1 MATALQNLIDAYIK
15 RNANQEITGPVLNGV
30 LTAIANALGTP
41 FVGSDGYWYTY
52 DAESGQF
59 VKTDTPAQGETG
71 PVGVTEAAATI
82 DDQIGTPSVAVSLN
96 GTRLDFTFRNLK
108 GQKGDTGD
116 AGITAAVVTV
126 DAGIGTPSVDAS
138 ISGTTL
144 TLAFHNLKGETG
156 AAAGFG
162 TIEAT
167 VDDTTGTP
175 AVVVTASGP
184 DTAKNLSFAFS
195 GLKGGKGDQGN
206 TGSSVD
212 YPYELVNNVT
222 TDDPTKGLSAAQ
234 GVVLQGEIDQLG
246 QEVTDLDGQIND
258 DPGVNYEEG
267 KCVKANG
274 VIADNATWG
283 LSDFVPYT
291 QGNNVEWK
299 YGGNASGT
307 IVIQFYDNE
316 KNAINGGYWS
326 AGGSGGIQTITA
338 DRIGIYAANAAFLR
352 ASYRLATEDPY
363 VKIGDNVA
371 WTPTETQPGLKYRI
385 QRLENA
391 LPVLSEKADI
401 YIEYYIDST
410 SPLAG
415 CVKELYIPETYLD
428 GVSKVRCRSAN
439 GTDIIISAYDA
450 NGSNVWFGR
459 LFEPAQNGVVQEIP
473 CVTAGGNAS
482 VGDSVGY
489 IVFSDAATFIAN
501 ATTSDRDNQSIKIPY
516 TQLRFCPQISCAIN
530 SENNSDDI
538 AISLQPDIYAV
549 EGDNLQ
555 LFHKSIV
562 NAVNYKDCSVVVSCE
577 YGKNYPRYYELKPT
591 ASQVGTTKQLVYQ
604 VRNNKD
610 EILAQKSVNL
620 HIIAKPTGNQIQ
632 KNLLVLGDSIF
643 TDGTIT
649 AELNRR
655 LTTATGYGTP
665 LNPTGLNL
673 ANISFVGRKEVNGIH
688 QEASGGW
695 GWKKFATGDFKIIRY
710 NVTGV
715 DQINLGD
722 TYRIDGVAESVTYYM
737 TIVEINII
745 DGVGNIL
752 CDVNGGR
759 VYTESDIPASG
770 NLIRLTGNGDSSIS
784 YTARTLEEGNPLWYN
799 NAIDFQHYADTYCG
813 GAEISAILTNM
824 GVNDFRSKS
833 DIDNKIDDYVKP
845 LIRAYHAAY
854 PNGKFYIG
862 SLPLQDSN
870 GGVGAILGASAL
882 LNWYSLAKVYWY
894 YLGKLIELS
903 EDEEFSGY
911 VILVNIM
918 GEFDC
923 EYGYPSK
930 NAQVDNRIAETE
942 RLGTN
947 NVHPVINARKLFS
960 DSYYRV
966 LCAIMFQ

>member
-1 MATALQNLIDAYIK
+1 MANYAILKEAIQDVVKTNG
-15 RNANQEITGPVLNGV
+15 NNEITGALLQQSLLAMINSLGVGYQFMGVAV
-30 LTAIANALGTP
+30 LTPTATNPGTP
-41 FVGSDGYWYTY
+41 DQNVFYIASESGTYSNFGGLAVSDG
-52 DAESGQF
+52 E
-59 VKTDTPAQGETG
+59 
-71 PVGVTEAAATI
+71 
-82 DDQIGTPSVAVSLN
+82 VAIFKYN
-96 GTRLDFTFRNLK
+96 GTWTK
-108 GQKGDTGD
+108 E
-116 AGITAAVVTV
+116 V
-126 DAGIGTPSVDAS
+126 
-138 ISGTTL
+138 
-144 TLAFHNLKGETG
+144 TG
-156 AAAGFG
+156 AA
-162 TIEAT
+162 T
-167 VDDTTGTP
+167 
-175 AVVVTASGP
+175 
-184 DTAKNLSFAFS
+184 
-195 GLKGGKGDQGN
+195 
-206 TGSSVD
+206 
-212 YPYELVNNVT
+212 
-222 TDDPTKGLSAAQ
+222 AAQ
-234 GVVLQGEIDQLG
+234 VTQLG

-258 DPGVNYEEG
+258 EPGVNYEER

-274 VIADNATWG
+274 VIEDIAGWG
-283 LSDFVPYT
+283 LSDFVPYA
-291 QGNNVEWK
+291 QGNDVEWN
-299 YGGNASGT
+299 YGGNASST

-326 AGGSGGIQTITA
+326 AGGSGGIKTITA
-338 DRIGIYAANAAFLR
+338 AQIGAYAANAAFLR

-363 VKIGDNVA
+363 VKIGGEIA

-385 QRLENA
+385 QQLENA
-391 LPVLSEKADI
+391 LIVDLSGKADI
-401 YIEYYIDST
+401 YIEYYIDSD

-428 GVSKVRCRSAN
+428 GISKVRCKTAN
-439 GTDIIISAYDA
+439 GSDVIISAYDS
-450 NGSNVWFGR
+450 NGSIVWIGR
-459 LFEPAQNGVVQEIP
+459 LYEPAQNGIVQIIP

-501 ATTSDRDNQSIKIPY
+501 ATTSARDNQNIKIPY

-530 SENNSDDI
+530 SENNSTDI
-538 AISLQPDIYAV
+538 AISLPPDIYAV

-562 NAVNYKDCSVVVSCE
+562 NAVNYKDYSVVVSCD

-604 VRNNKD
+604 VRDNND

-620 HIIAKPTGNQIQ
+620 HIIAKPTGNQTQ
-632 KNLLVLGDSIF
+632 RNLLVMGASVVA
-643 TDGTIT
+643 DGTIT

-655 LTTATGYGTP
+655 LTTATGDGTP

-673 ANISFVGRKEVNGIH
+673 PNISFVGRKEVNGIH

-695 GWKKFATGDFKIIRY
+695 GWRKFATGDFKIIRY

-722 TYRIDGVAESVTYYM
+722 TYRIDGVAESSVYYM

-752 CDVNGGR
+752 CDVNGGK

-770 NLIRLTGNGDSSIS
+770 SLIRLTGNGDSTIS
-784 YTARTLEEGNPLWYN
+784 YTARTFEDGNPLWYN
-799 NAIDFQHYADTYCG
+799 NAIDFQHYSDTYCG
-813 GAEISAILTNM
+813 GVEISAILTNM
-824 GVNDFRSKS
+824 GINDMRTKNDVDTKFE
-833 DIDNKIDDYVKP
+833 NYAKP
-845 LIRAYHAAY
+845 LIRAYHSSY

-862 SLPLQDSN
+862 SFPLQDSN
-870 GGVGAILGASAL
+870 GGVGAISGASAL
-882 LNWYSLAKVYWY
+882 LNWYSLSKVYWY
-894 YLGKLIELS
+894 YLEKLIALT

-911 VILVNIM
+911 VILVDIM

-930 NAQVDNRIAETE
+930 NAQVDNRIADTE

-947 NVHPVINARKLFS
+947 NVHPVTNARKLFS
-960 DSYYRV
+960 DSYYRC
-966 LCAIMFQ
+966 LCATMFQYNP